1 MHLLDIKTSTSHPGK
16 VSCEYCMNRSKT
28 PWFLAKNLPQHLK
41 CPSHLKAMGEEQ
53 AKRETKELLDQ
64 VRLEDR
70 ERLRRSEHQYALL
83 SHSRQLG
90 ILGPTES
97 PPEIDE
103 QELWDEFESGQSRTL
118 LLDANSASKFDA
130 VQEAEF
136 NRALDRAEVNDSFS
150 RMGFCGL
157 RY

>member
-1 MHLLDIKTSTSHPGK
+1 
-16 VSCEYCMNRSKT
+16 
-28 PWFLAKNLPQHLK
+28 
-41 CPSHLKAMGEEQ
+41 MGEEQ

-64 VRLEDR
+64 VRIEDR

-130 VQEAEF
+130 VQEAEL